1 METIREV
8 ILTEENQHILVETVP
23 KELTSLIQVLETMVT
38 PGAVPEVTLDS
49 LDHNKVV
56 AKEDTRGD
64 PVEETMETI
73 T

>member
-1 METIREV
+1 METIRE
-8 ILTEENQHILVETVP
+8 IIPTEENQHILVETVP

-56 AKEDTRGD
+56 AKDTRGD